1 MSGFLR
7 YFAGTALSATLA
19 LGAVGAAQAE
29 TLTDALIAAYKN
41 SHLLDQNR
49 ALLRAAD
56 EDAAQALATLRPVI
70 AFAMT
75 GNYTDPASAANGLEN
90 TNALAEL
97 TATLTVYDGG
107 QNRMA
112 LDATKETVLATRAAL
127 IGVEQDVLLS
137 AVQAYMDVFAAL
149 QTVSLAQNN
158 NRLIAE
164 ELRATEDRFEVGEV
178 TRTDVS
184 LAQSALAEA
193 RSNLVAAN
201 GQLATARESYKLAVG
216 HYPDTLSGIP
226 NLPSIPTS
234 PEGARSVAV
243 KTHPDIVQAQHNVT
257 VSELNLARS
266 KAAQGPS
273 LTASVGYQRDD
284 NSEEGYQAQLKLS
297 QTIYAGGKLYAAERQ
312 AVANMQATRAGLLQ
326 TVRLVELDVGNAW
339 SSLAVARAQVSAS
352 DQRIRAAQLA
362 FDGTKEEARLGART
376 TLDVLDAEQDLLD
389 ARTARVEA
397 EATQYTA
404 IYSVLASMGLLTAE
418 HLGLGIPTYDPNAYY
433 NAVSSA
439 PPKSLQGGKLDR
451 VLQSIGRN

>member
-1 MSGFLR
+1 MSSFLR
-7 YFAGTALSATLA
+7 YFAGTALSASLSLWA
-19 LGAVGAAQAE
+19 CGAAQAE

-56 EDAAQALATLRPVI
+56 EDVAQALATLRPVL
-70 AFAMT
+70 AFAMSGT
-75 GNYTDPASAANGLEN
+75 YTDPASAANGFQN
-90 TNALAEL
+90 TSASAEL
-97 TATLTVYDGG
+97 TATLTVFDGG
-107 QNRMA
+107 QNRLA
-112 LDATKETVLATRAAL
+112 LDATKETVLATRSAL
-127 IGVEQDVLLS
+127 IGIEQDVLLS

-149 QTVSLAQNN
+149 QNVSLAENN
-158 NRLIAE
+158 TRLISE

-193 RSNLVAAN
+193 RSNLVAAQ
-201 GQLATARESYKLAVG
+201 GALATARESYKLAVG

-226 NLPSIPTS
+226 NLPSVPTS
-234 PEGARSVAV
+234 PEAARAVAV
-243 KTHPDIVQAQHNVT
+243 QTHPDIIQAQHNVT
-257 VSELNLARS
+257 VAELNLARA

-273 LTASVGYQRDD
+273 VTASVGYQRDD
-284 NSEEGYQAQLKLS
+284 NSDEGVTGQVKLS
-297 QTIYAGGKLYAAERQ
+297 QTIYAGGRLYAAERQ
-312 AVANMQATRAGLLQ
+312 AMANVQANRAGLLQ

-339 SSLAVARAQVSAS
+339 SGLAVARAQLGAS
-352 DQRIRAAQLA
+352 DQRIEAAQLA

-389 ARTARVEA
+389 ARTARVQA
-397 EATQYTA
+397 EADQYTA
-404 IYSVLASMGLLTAE
+404 VYSVLSSMGLLTAK